1 MEKHSIVFVF
11 RKPTHSLNIGPDL
24 YGILGVSRVASNSV
38 IKQAYLV
45 KAKEF
50 HPDRNVG
57 SKEIEEKFKL
67 INHAYAILSDPE
79 QRQLF
84 DEYGYD
90 HVKYK

>member
-1 MEKHSIVFVF
+1 M
-11 RKPTHSLNIGPDL
+11 
-24 YGILGVSRVASNSV
+24 YGLLGISRFASNTD
-38 IKQAYLV
+38 IKRAYLL

-57 SKEIEEKFKL
+57 NKQIEEKFKL
-67 INHAYAILSDPE
+67 INQAYAILSDPD

-84 DEYGYD
+84 DEYGFD

>member
-1 MEKHSIVFVF
+1 ME
-11 RKPTHSLNIGPDL
+11 IGPDL
-24 YGILGVSRVASNSV
+24 YSLLGISRVASTAH
-38 IKQAYLV
+38 IKQAYLL

-57 SKEIEEKFKL
+57 NKEIEEKFKL
-67 INHAYAILSDPE
+67 INQAYAILSDSE
-79 QRQLF
+79 QRQIY

>member
-1 MEKHSIVFVF
+1 M
-11 RKPTHSLNIGPDL
+11 
-24 YGILGVSRVASNSV
+24 YGLLGISRFASNTD
-38 IKQAYLV
+38 IKHAYLL

-57 SKEIEEKFKL
+57 NKQIEEKFKL
-67 INHAYAILSDPE
+67 INQAYAILSDPD

-84 DEYGYD
+84 DEYGFD